1 MFEVDY
7 YEYRLAK
14 VKQNKNRLRDNSKAI
29 YMIVLTMNAYIHE

>member
-1 MFEVDY
+1 MFEVYY

-14 VKQNKNRLRDNSKAI
+14 VKQNKNRLQDNSKAI